1 MIQQLHPITR
11 LQKAGVKRPIE
22 EELLSRKKIKSKFM
36 VFKSSHVQVNI
47 RSELSSVFAMLT
59 GVYSKYTT
67 TEDKSYCTVLEPIAF
82 RL

>member
-36 VFKSSHVQVNI
+36 VFKSSCPGEYQVGV
-47 RSELSSVFAMLT
+47 ELCVCNAYRCLQ
-59 GVYSKYTT
+59 
-67 TEDKSYCTVLEPIAF
+67 
-82 RL
+82 